1 MRRKIPS
8 LQALACLEA
17 AARHESYTRA
27 AQELAMTQSAVSRQ
41 ITSLEEFLGVALF
54 RRTRHGVALTVR
66 GAQYAA
72 QVAPRL
78 EALELTTLDVMSAQ
92 GSGGSVHLAAV
103 PTFATR
109 WLIPRLPQLA
119 ALHPE
124 ITVHIETRTR
134 PFLFADTGFDAALHA
149 GTKEQ
154 LANWPGTRSMRLFD
168 EEMVPVGS
176 PQLLGGRRALSPESL
191 AQLPLLHQSTRPNA
205 WRQWLDTLGVAAP
218 RALAGPRYELFSM
231 TAAAAAQGL
240 GLALLPRLL
249 IEAELSRGDLVLAC
263 ERLVPSDL
271 AYYVVIPDHADE
283 RPIVATFLNW
293 LHATAA
299 SAPELTSISFGG
311 SAL

>member
-1 MRRKIPS
+1 
-8 LQALACLEA
+8 
-17 AARHESYTRA
+17 
-27 AQELAMTQSAVSRQ
+27 
-41 ITSLEEFLGVALF
+41 
-54 RRTRHGVALTVR
+54 
-66 GAQYAA
+66 
-72 QVAPRL
+72 
-78 EALELTTLDVMSAQ
+78 
-92 GSGGSVHLAAV
+92 
-103 PTFATR
+103 
-109 WLIPRLPQLA
+109 LPQLA
-119 ALHPE
+119 ALYPE

-176 PQLLGGRRALSPESL
+176 PRLLGGPRSLSPESL

-205 WRQWLDTLGVAAP
+205 WRQWLDALGVSAP

-249 IEAELSRGDLVLAC
+249 IQAELSRGELVLAC

-299 SAPELTSISFGG
+299 RID
-311 SAL
+311 